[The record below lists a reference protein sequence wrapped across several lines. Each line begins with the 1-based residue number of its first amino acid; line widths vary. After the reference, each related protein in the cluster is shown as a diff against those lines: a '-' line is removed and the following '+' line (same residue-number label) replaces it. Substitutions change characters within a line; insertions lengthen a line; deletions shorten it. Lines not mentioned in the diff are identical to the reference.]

1 MVGIKD
7 KKPSEQLD
15 SKLTQEKAF
24 TKTWQ
29 SETVKKQ
36 QTFLQETK
44 SDPPPAHVDRLSKGK
59 SNDSKDDMKKKKK
72 PPKSKNEKNPEVQC
86 SRCLGQLH
94 PKMP

>member
-7 KKPSEQLD
+7 KKPSEQLQLD

-44 SDPPPAHVDRLSKGK
+44 SDPATAHVDRLSKEKGK
-59 SNDSKDDMKKKKK
+59 DFK
-72 PPKSKNEKNPEVQC
+72 E
-86 SRCLGQLH
+86 
-94 PKMP
+94 